1 MRGVMQKLGLLLAG
15 VLALSGCVET
25 VKQVS
30 VKSALV
36 DNGISAPV
44 ADCMARQMAKK
55 LTIAQLQHL
64 QALGGTKRGW
74 TDYVAAVRRVND
86 PQALEVLVS
95 SLALCKSGMIR

>member
-1 MRGVMQKLGLLLAG
+1 M
-15 VLALSGCVET
+15 LSGCVET
-25 VKQVS
+25 VKEVS

-55 LTIAQLQHL
+55 LTIAQLKHL
-64 QALGGTKRGW
+64 QALGGDKKGW
-74 TDYVAAVRRVND
+74 MDYVAAVRRVND

-95 SLALCKSGMIR
+95 SLALCKSGVIR

>member
-1 MRGVMQKLGLLLAG
+1 MQKLGLVLAG
-15 VLALSGCVET
+15 ALALSGCVET

-44 ADCMARQMAKK
+44 ADCMARQMAQK
-55 LTIAQLQHL
+55 LTIVQLQHL

-74 TDYVAAVRRVND
+74 ADYVAAVRRVND

>member
-1 MRGVMQKLGLLLAG
+1 MPRLGLALAG

-36 DNGISAPV
+36 DNGISPPV

-55 LTIAQLQHL
+55 LSIAQLQHL
-64 QALGGTKRGW
+64 QALGGTKRSW
-74 TDYVAAVRRVND
+74 ADYVVAVRRVND